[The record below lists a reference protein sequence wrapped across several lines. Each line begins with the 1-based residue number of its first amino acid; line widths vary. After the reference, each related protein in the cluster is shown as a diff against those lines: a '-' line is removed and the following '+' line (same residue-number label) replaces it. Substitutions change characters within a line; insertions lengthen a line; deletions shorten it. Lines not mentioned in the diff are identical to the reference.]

1 MAFRLSFFKTPQHRV
16 FRYNPVY
23 WDPEKEAR
31 DERLNPGPKPAGQLV
46 RGSFQKALLNSR
58 RHAKGKVDTL
68 RRIITFITLA
78 ALIFA
83 AFYFTKFL
91 EIVLQ
96 KFYP

>member
-1 MAFRLSFFKTPQHRV
+1 MGFRLSFFKTPQHRV
-16 FRYNPVY
+16 FRYNPIY

-31 DERLNPGPKPAGQLV
+31 DERLYPDLKPTGKLV
-46 RGSFQKALLNSR
+46 RGSFQKALLDSR
-58 RHAKGKVDTL
+58 RHAKGKADTL
-68 RRIITFITLA
+68 IRIIIFITLA
-78 ALIFA
+78 ALIFS